1 MYDRDVATIEC
12 CTPLVHSALTADD
25 AVELERLF
33 KALADR
39 HRVRILNLLASADG
53 DAVCV
58 CSLTPELGLAQA
70 TVSYH
75 LKLLVEAGLLARE
88 QRGRFA
94 FYRIVPGTLARVGQL
109 VTPSR
114 TKRAA

>member
-1 MYDRDVATIEC
+1 MTAIEC
-12 CTPLVHSALTADD
+12 CTPLVNSALTVGD

-39 HRVRILNLLASADG
+39 HRIRILNLLASAEG

-58 CSLTPELGLAQA
+58 CALTPELGLAQA

-75 LKLLVEAGLLARE
+75 LKLLVDAGLLARE

-94 FYRIVPGTLARVGQL
+94 FYWIVPGALARIGGL
-109 VTPSR
+109 VTPSE
-114 TKRAA
+114 TARAA

>member
-1 MYDRDVATIEC
+1 MAAIDC
-12 CTPLVHSALTADD
+12 CTPLVHPALTGED
-25 AVELERLF
+25 AVELERMF

-39 HRVRILNLLASADG
+39 HRVRILNLLASAEG

-58 CSLTPELGLAQA
+58 CALTPELGLAQA

-75 LKLLVEAGLLARE
+75 LKLLVDAGLLARE

-94 FYRIVPGTLARVGQL
+94 FYRIVPGALARIGRL
-109 VTPSR
+109 VTPSE
-114 TKRAA
+114 TARAA